1 MVNPHVDESSMMTY
15 LSQFPKAKLKKGG
28 PIGPK
33 KDTKNITVSGLGIT
47 GVRARVG
54 KPANII
60 VDCYESGITR
70 VTAEVQTPSGDSWN
84 IEFEPK
90 FESKVYEGTYIPEEP
105 GYYVVKVMFDNEA
118 IPDSLY
124 RVLIGNPDGVCLDGE
139 GLQYAFVNNDNV
151 VDVYTEKAGPG
162 DVTAEFTGPSGFP
175 PVKQNVIKLD
185 GNHVKVHYSPRRV
198 GMYRVNVFFNGFPVE
213 DKPREIPAIDLHKI
227 VITGP
232 GIQSIPAKAETFFD
246 VDVQQAGHAD
256 LDVSITDPIGKD
268 VLIKVISLAENS
280 YRFKYTPQEQGNHVI
295 NIKYG
300 GKVLK
305 CSPYIINVDN
315 PVGVNG
321 LTNDKAEF
329 EFDTT
334 KARPGAA
341 IEHLSDIKCEENGKF
356 NISYVPDIP
365 GVCNDKV
372 VSETPL
378 EMTSGQNYP
387 QCSIEIDNHI
397 VDTRSPIDRLPSSY
411 VNKKKLVLAFVGI
424 DNVINV
430 YADRTIRNAK
440 VEFTG
445 PLLSHSVKY
454 SVIKLGINH
463 IQIHYTP
470 RNAGMY
476 KADILLNGFPVKNKP
491 CEILAIHNKI
501 TRQFDNATKRH
512 RLHYF
517 HLLYF

>member
-1 MVNPHVDESSMMTY
+1 MVNPLVDESSMMTY

-28 PIGPK
+28 PIGPE
-33 KDTKNITVSGLGIT
+33 KDIKNITVSGLGIT
-47 GVRARVG
+47 GVGARVG
-54 KPANII
+54 KPANIT
-60 VDCYESGITR
+60 VDCYDSEITR
-70 VTAEVQTPSGDSWN
+70 VTAKVQTPSGDSWN

-90 FESKVYEGTYIPEEP
+90 FKSKVYEGTYIPEEP

-118 IPDSLY
+118 IPDSVY

-151 VDVYTEKAGPG
+151 IDVYTEKAGLG
-162 DVTAEFTGPSGFP
+162 EVTAEFAGPNGFP
-175 PVKQNVIKLD
+175 PVKQNLIKLD
-185 GNHVKVHYSPRRV
+185 GNHVKVQYSPRHV
-198 GMYRVNVFFNGFPVE
+198 GMYRVNVFFNDFPVE
-213 DKPREIPAIDLHKI
+213 DKPREISAIDLHKI

-232 GIQSIPAKAETFFD
+232 GMQSIPAKAETFFD

-280 YRFKYTPQEQGNHVI
+280 YRIKYTPQEQGNHVI

-305 CSPYIINVDN
+305 YSPYIINVGN
-315 PVGVNG
+315 PVNVNS
-321 LTNDKAEF
+321 LTNDKAKL

-334 KARPGAA
+334 KAMPGVSS
-341 IEHLSDIKCEENGKF
+341 EHLSDVKCEENGKF
-356 NISYVPDIP
+356 NISYVPHIP
-365 GVCNDKV
+365 GVYNDKV

-378 EMTSGQNYP
+378 EMTSGQGYA
-387 QCSIEIDNHI
+387 QCSIKIENHI
-397 VDTRSPIDRLPSSY
+397 VDTRSPIDRLPSTY
-411 VNKKKLVLAFVGI
+411 LNNKKLTLAFVGI

-476 KADILLNGFPVKNKP
+476 KADILLNDFPVKHKP
-491 CEILAIHNKI
+491 CEILAIHNKV
-501 TRQFDNATKRH
+501 TRQFDSTTKRND
-512 RLHYF
+512 LYYF